1 MTHATQNL
9 KHVCESCSLQN
20 RDDDYDDVDDDDDDE
35 DDVGSAA
42 KGTATGYSYLDGGR
56 VP

>member
-20 RDDDYDDVDDDDDDE
+20 RDDDYDDVDDDDDDDE

-42 KGTATGYSYLDGGR
+42 KDTATG
-56 VP
+56 